1 MLGFYKAGRTR
12 GEDKERRTKWRQ
24 MTTAGSRFQ
33 DETKNNC
40 HGTAATISRETPIGH
55 RRAREEKIRK
65 RGDKATTR
73 AKSGG
78 DKSDG
83 SLCLTAPGP
92 EHLAWGD
99 LSYSKL
105 QPR

>member
-1 MLGFYKAGRTR
+1 MLGFYTAGRTR

-33 DETKNNC
+33 DEIKNNC

-65 RGDKATTR
+65 TGDKATTT

-78 DKSDG
+78 DNRWE
-83 SLCLTAPGP
+83 SLFN
-92 EHLAWGD
+92 
-99 LSYSKL
+99 S
-105 QPR
+105 PRP